1 MATIVTFHA
10 HPDDECIGTGGLL
23 ALAASLGH
31 RTVLVTAT
39 DGRHGEIAPGSVAE
53 HETLAQVRTREL
65 ARSAEILGVSRL
77 VELGYPDSGMMDTAE
92 NDDPSCFWRADVE
105 EAAKRLAEILRQE
118 QADVLTVYDSY
129 GGYGHPDHIQVHR
142 VGYRAAELA
151 GVSTVYQA
159 TMNRDVVLAQW
170 RLARDNGIELGF
182 DPDDPEMEWGTPAA
196 EITHVLDV
204 SAFVET
210 KRAAMRAHASQIPVD
225 SIFLTMPDDIFAA
238 SFGVEHYIH
247 LDGEPGRHDP
257 LPL

>member
-1 MATIVTFHA
+1 MSTIVTFHA

-39 DGRHGEIAPGSVAE
+39 DGRHGEIAPGTVAE
-53 HETLAQVRTREL
+53 HETLTHVRSREL
-65 ARSAEILGVSRL
+65 AKSAEILGVSRL
-77 VELGYPDSGMMDTAE
+77 VELGYPDSGMMGTPQ
-92 NDDPSCFWRADVE
+92 NDDPDCFWQADVE
-105 EAAKRLAEILRQE
+105 VAAAQLAAVLVEE
-118 QADVLTVYDSY
+118 QADVLTVYDSR

-151 GVSTVYQA
+151 GIAAVYQA
-159 TMNRDVVLAQW
+159 TMNRDMVLAQW

-182 DPDDPEMEWGTPAA
+182 DPDDPEMELGTPAA
-196 EITHVLDV
+196 EITHALDV

-210 KRAAMRAHASQIPVD
+210 KRAAMRAHASQIPDD

-247 LDGEPGRHDP
+247 RDGQPGRHYP